1 MDFKKIIEKT
11 IEKTKKVFTKKTLK
25 SLKDYLL
32 KNWQKVVIV
41 LAIIVLAGL
50 LLKGIFY
57 IAAGT
62 NPYTITVDGEKVC
75 FVRGESA
82 AKKVRACIV
91 ETYLPEGTEV
101 KLASLDKKIS
111 YKRTNIKITKVEEPL
126 TADEAAQYII
136 DKYEKQGEPIQ
147 VKLASYKIEKKPY
160 TPKPKYVKN
169 EKMLAGETKVK
180 KKGKD
185 GKQDV
190 TITYTSVNGKI
201 KSRKIT
207 NRKVVKEGKPAT
219 VYKGVLGLPKGKNW
233 KTFKGKPVY
242 RDGREVVL
250 TSRNYIGAPYKY
262 GGYSLTKG
270 IDCVQFVRQMYAK
283 YGIKLPNSHQG
294 LQHSGTGVS
303 YKNAKKG
310 DVICYGNHVG
320 IYVGKGKMINAVHKG
335 VKISKVNPGRIKAVR
350 RIKK

>member
-1 MDFKKIIEKT
+1 MDFKKITEKMKE
-11 IEKTKKVFTKKTLK
+11 IFTKKTLK

-32 KNWQKVVIV
+32 KNWQKVVIAI
-41 LAIIVLAGL
+41 AIIALAGL

-75 FVRGESA
+75 FVRGETA
-82 AKKVRACIV
+82 AKEVKTCIV

-111 YKRTNIKITKVEEPL
+111 YKRTSIKVTKVEETL
-126 TADEAAQYII
+126 TANEAAQYII
-136 DKYEKQGEPIQ
+136 EKYEKKGEPIQ
-147 VKLASYKIEKKPY
+147 VKLASYKIEERPY
-160 TPKPKYVKN
+160 TPKPKYEKN
-169 EKMLAGETKVK
+169 KKMLAGESKLK
-180 KKGKD
+180 KKGKE
-185 GKQDV
+185 GKQEV
-190 TITYTSVNGKI
+190 TVTYTSLNGKI
-201 KSRKIT
+201 LSKKDTSKEIT
-207 NRKVVKEGKPAT
+207 DEGKSAIM
-219 VYKGVLGLPKGKNW
+219 YKGILGLPKGENW
-233 KTFKGKPVY
+233 KTYKGKPVY
-242 RDGREVVL
+242 RDGGEIVV

-283 YGIKLPNSHQG
+283 YGIKLPNNHHG
-294 LQHSGTGVS
+294 LQHSGKGVS

-320 IYVGKGKMINAVHKG
+320 IYVGNGKMINAVHKG